1 MKTLCYEMIRENKRD
16 VNYLHKLF
24 SGSLSFSSVSN
35 TENFF
40 RDFKVHKKR
49 YVILVSF
56 QNGQKPAQSF
66 ML

>member
-40 RDFKVHKKR
+40 RDFKVHKK
-49 YVILVSF
+49 
-56 QNGQKPAQSF
+56 GT
-66 ML
+66 